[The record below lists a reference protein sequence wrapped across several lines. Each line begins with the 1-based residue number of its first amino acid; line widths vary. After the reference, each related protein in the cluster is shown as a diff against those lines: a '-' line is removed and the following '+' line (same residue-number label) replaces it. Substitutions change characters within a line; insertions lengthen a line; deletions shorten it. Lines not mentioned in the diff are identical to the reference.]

1 MRGITRVY
9 TSTDR
14 DSLLASL
21 LDGVRASG
29 NRDIFIKMKS
39 TRRGL
44 RIGPFSAFID
54 DEVEGLHLKFLK
66 DFPPGILTVD
76 LIKRFNVNI
85 PYSGIIN
92 AVTQDVNKFEINF
105 HLNSSKYSFKIRDCF
120 RKIKKNLSKRLV

>member
-1 MRGITRVY
+1 MMGITRVY

-14 DSLLASL
+14 DSLLASM

-44 RIGPFSAFID
+44 RIGTFSWSTDRASQ
-54 DEVEGLHLKFLK
+54 DEVEALHLKFLK
-66 DFPPGILTVD
+66 EFPPGIMLTD

-92 AVTQDVNKFEINF
+92 AVTQDV
-105 HLNSSKYSFKIRDCF
+105 S
-120 RKIKKNLSKRLV
+120 